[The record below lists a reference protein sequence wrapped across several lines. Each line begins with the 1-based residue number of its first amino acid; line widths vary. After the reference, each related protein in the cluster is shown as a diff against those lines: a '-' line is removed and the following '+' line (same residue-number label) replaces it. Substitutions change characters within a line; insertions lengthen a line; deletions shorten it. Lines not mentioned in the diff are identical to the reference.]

1 MGLNEK
7 GGKGRALFFPQR
19 ATCRYFA
26 AYSVD
31 FNTWLESEICFF
43 LFPLRL
49 ASVCA
54 WMMQAGLQ
62 LEVCAYL
69 QKLQ

>member
-1 MGLNEK
+1 MRA
-7 GGKGRALFFPQR
+7 GGGGGRPLSSQLHVV
-19 ATCRYFA
+19 YLA

-31 FNTWLESEICFF
+31 FNTWLESGICFF
-43 LFPLRL
+43 SRL

-69 QKLQ
+69 QKQQ